1 MTGILN
7 WIDTLF
13 FGLRRIYAAGVEMP
27 ERPAINFA
35 GPGIAATDDPANNRT
50 TVTVAPGDMLFYY
63 HKTADDALAS
73 DGTREIVI
81 SGPFGSSNATLVG
94 AHFIPSGELTA
105 HAGDYAELEV
115 SVFDLDEGVR
125 VRTAAVGSTIPS
137 GGTGATGNW
146 AGFVSVQLA
155 DLTSGA
161 PFGSREALSFRVTK
175 AGSGVVV
182 PAGTLVVVCRPA
194 AA

>member
-1 MTGILN
+1 MSILN

-13 FGLRRIYAAGVEMP
+13 FGVRRVFAAGVEVP

-35 GPGIAATDDPANNRT
+35 GGGVTVSDDPANNRT

-63 HKTADDALAS
+63 HKTDDDALDS
-73 DGTREIVI
+73 DDTREIVI
-81 SGPFGSSNATLVG
+81 SGPFGTSNATLVG
-94 AHFIPSGELTA
+94 ASFIPSGLLAA
-105 HAGDYAELEV
+105 HATNYAELEL
-115 SVFDLDEGVR
+115 SVRDVDEGVVVR
-125 VRTAAVGSTIPS
+125 VAATGLTIPS
-137 GGTGATGNW
+137 GTNATGNW
-146 AGFVSVQLA
+146 AGFVPVPLT

-161 PFGSREALSFRVTK
+161 PFGPREALSFRINK
-175 AGSGVVV
+175 YGSGVPV